1 MAEPDP
7 RASRLSELRLRLP
20 GLVRGIQEPGITPE
34 WKAELAAAYEQVL
47 GAVLALAD
55 ELDVRTE

>member
-20 GLVRGIQEPGITPE
+20 GLVRGIQVPGITSGR
-34 WKAELAAAYEQVL
+34 KAELATEYEQVL
-47 GAVLALAD
+47 DAVLALAN
-55 ELDVRTE
+55 ELDLGTK

>member
-7 RASRLSELRLRLP
+7 RDSRLSELRLRLP

-34 WKAELAAAYEQVL
+34 RKAELAAEYEQVL

-55 ELDVRTE
+55 ELDLGTE